1 MGFYLG
7 TESVLS
13 FLQPNISD
21 SIWFFL
27 FAIGTSGSG
36 TPNILALRPPGG
48 AKTLKQRD
56 LWKDLKKKII
66 YRIDGWSLEKFDIM
80 KKNFLDEQ
88 RNDLEKKQLLN
99 HVHDVSV
106 LFSQFSKDIS

>member
-1 MGFYLG
+1 LTG

-27 FAIGTSGSG
+27 VDIGGSGSG

-48 AKTLKQRD
+48 ATTLKK
-56 LWKDLKKKII
+56 KDVHRKIKSIKKII

-80 KKNFLDEQ
+80 KI
-88 RNDLEKKQLLN
+88 LLY
-99 HVHDVSV
+99 D
-106 LFSQFSKDIS
+106 